1 MICSQSGWAWLVF
14 LFHSILGSIY
24 RGRECSDDNILALY
38 GVCRWECIFNL
49 DCRHRERYRSTVP
62 VWWMEL
68 SVAANA
74 GRSGCRRGDS
84 AGRKGPARKKK
95 KSDGQRGS
103 GSGFYF
109 SQRGSAGI
117 PARVELR
124 VKHYQRFRLVCIGIA
139 RRFSC
144 RIFPLHAGRTDNNRI
159 CRPRR
164 SINQSNSHRTVTKPA
179 ACP

>member
-1 MICSQSGWAWLVF
+1 MTTYSHCMECAGGNAFSIWTAGTERDTEAPFLSGGWNYQWQQMPGGQDVGGG
-14 LFHSILGSIY
+14 ILPG
-24 RGRECSDDNILALY
+24 GKDPQE
-38 GVCRWECIFNL
+38 
-49 DCRHRERYRSTVP
+49 
-62 VWWMEL
+62 
-68 SVAANA
+68 
-74 GRSGCRRGDS
+74 
-84 AGRKGPARKKK
+84 KKK